1 MMVSLSSFSFL
12 FFFHSNLS
20 FLFFS
25 LFIIVRASAG
35 PYNNIQSWN
44 YSLIISAFATNASV
58 YTYKVTTESEA
69 EEALKKVIISALFL
83 FYLLFFRFLT
93 F

>member
-12 FFFHSNLS
+12 FFFHSNL
-20 FLFFS
+20 FFY
-25 LFIIVRASAG
+25 IYIG

-69 EEALKKVIISALFL
+69 EEALKKVIFN
-83 FYLLFFRFLT
+83 
-93 F
+93 